1 MVDAAT
7 DLELAL
13 SDRFRIVIGAAEFI
27 SPKPGTAFKGG
38 QTATIRCN
46 VTKTDRYDLWYSV
59 DGGKSWVAIQQGVS
73 AKQQSFNWKVP
84 SVTAENVIIRASAVG
99 LVCAELGNT
108 SISIDTPTDVEEQPL
123 FTGDA
128 LVGLP
133 APNPFTNETSLDF
146 TLPVG
151 NAVTIEVFDAVGKRI
166 AVIAA
171 NEMFAAGQHSVRFDA
186 DMLPN
191 GMYTIRFASGATV
204 AQRSVVLMR

>member
-1 MVDAAT
+1 M
-7 DLELAL
+7 LLFAL
-13 SDRFRIVIGAAEFI
+13 
-27 SPKPGTAFKGG
+27 
-38 QTATIRCN
+38 
-46 VTKTDRYDLWYSV
+46 
-59 DGGKSWVAIQQGVS
+59 
-73 AKQQSFNWKVP
+73 
-84 SVTAENVIIRASAVG
+84 SAVG

-108 SISIDTPTDVEEQPL
+108 SISIDTPTDVREEQPL

-191 GMYTIRFASGATV
+191 GMYTIRFGFWRNRST
-204 AQRSVVLMR
+204 AQRSDHEIISCISSRYYQGCPSSGRPFFIYAKVL